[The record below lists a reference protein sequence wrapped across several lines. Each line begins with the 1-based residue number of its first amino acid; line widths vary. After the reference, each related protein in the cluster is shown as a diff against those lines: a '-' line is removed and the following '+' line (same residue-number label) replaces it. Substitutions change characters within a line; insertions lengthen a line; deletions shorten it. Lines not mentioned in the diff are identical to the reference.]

1 MTAAEKIMK
10 KKEFI
15 KHESD
20 RQLPKAQSYKL
31 WRKAAAEFDKILA
44 RYADLPKGIHTHTDN
59 SIFPTAAIYLTFKA
73 AIGEEKAYEIIEKA
87 AAENAGAAGR
97 KLAKL
102 MRIPGMPSMFIKLW
116 DPMTR
121 KMFGERSG
129 FRNRFYPK
137 KKGEYRMD
145 ILECPYNK
153 YFTELGC
160 PELTKIFCR
169 NDELAYGNLPGLN
182 FIRTSTLGRGGE
194 RCDFYLR
201 RAK

>member
-1 MTAAEKIMK
+1 MKSAEKIMK

-15 KHESD
+15 KLEAD
-20 RQLPKAQSYKL
+20 RQLPKTQSDKL
-31 WRKAAAEFDKILA
+31 WRKSTAELDKILA
-44 RYADLPKGIHTHTDN
+44 RYAALPKGVHTHTDN
-59 SIFPTAAIYLTFKA
+59 FIFPTAAIYLTFKA
-73 AIGEEKAYEIIEKA
+73 AVGEEKAYEIIEKA

-97 KLAKL
+97 RLAKF

-121 KMFGERSG
+121 KMFGEKSG

-137 KKGEYRMD
+137 KKGEFRMD

-182 FIRTSTLGRGGE
+182 FIRTTTLGRGGE
-194 RCDFYLR
+194 RCDFCLR

>member
-1 MTAAEKIMK
+1 MTTAEKIMK
-10 KKEFI
+10 QKTFI
-15 KHESD
+15 KHEAD
-20 RQLPKAQSYKL
+20 RQLPKAQSDKL
-31 WRKAAAEFDKILA
+31 WRKSTAELDKILA
-44 RYADLPKGIHTHTDN
+44 RYADLAKGVHTHTDN
-59 SIFPTAAIYLTFKA
+59 FIFPTAAIYLTFKT

-87 AAENAGAAGR
+87 AAENAGTAGR
-97 KLAKL
+97 KLAKF

-121 KMFGERSG
+121 KMFGEKSG
-129 FRNRFYPK
+129 FRNKFYQK

-169 NDELAYGNLPGLN
+169 NDELSYGNLPGLK
-182 FIRTSTLGRGGE
+182 FIRTSTLGMGGE

>member
-1 MTAAEKIMK
+1 MTTAEKILK

-15 KHESD
+15 KLEAD
-20 RQLPKAQSYKL
+20 RQLPKAQSDKL
-31 WRKAAAEFDKILA
+31 WRKSTAELDKILA
-44 RYADLPKGIHTHTDN
+44 RYAALPKGVHTHTDS

-73 AIGEEKAYEIIEKA
+73 EVGEEKAYEIIEKA

-97 KLAKL
+97 RLAKF
-102 MRIPGMPSMFIKLW
+102 MRIPGMPSMFIKSW

-121 KMFGERSG
+121 KMFGPKCG

-137 KKGEYRMD
+137 KKGEFRMD

-182 FIRTSTLGRGGE
+182 FIRTTTLGRGGE
-194 RCDFYLR
+194 RCDFCLR